1 MSEFVAGIRLEGD
14 STSAVAATEAEVKA
28 LERLDQAANTAAA
41 SAQRMAAGLG
51 AIEARARASATA
63 TAAQV
68 NAALNVK
75 SDFGGAKRAEEIE
88 AYGAALDATRA
99 RINPF
104 VAAQQQFLA
113 QQREI
118 NAAVRLG
125 AATEMEAVRAHAL
138 NDAGYRRTL
147 TSLRA
152 ATAATRTHTGAVRL
166 QGWQMANLFQQV
178 QDVGVQAA
186 MGTNPFMIAAMQGPQ
201 ITSAM
206 GGLKNSLALI
216 RPLFTLTTVAIGG
229 TTAAL
234 ATGALAWNS
243 YLSSIK
249 QVQAVAQG
257 RGAVLGISPGDLEQ
271 IASAGAEA
279 GDISRKTAR
288 EAEAAFL
295 ATGRIGGD
303 VMRQLIGLSK
313 DYAATMGMDVSA
325 AVDDLAGK
333 FADPKKGA
341 EEFQKSLQLLDD
353 RTLHYVGTLAD
364 QNRVGEAQAI
374 LLAALPDRLTPA
386 ADAATK
392 LGRAWDDVASGLS
405 NTWDWLGRTIELSLA
420 GPSASE
426 GALADLKEQ
435 AAELRH
441 ELEATGDWKKLL
453 FPDAIARTQAELRII
468 TDQIETMSEKLGLV
482 GSREGSARTN
492 RASSEGG
499 IIARGLTPGV
509 NEIATLTAQQTKLKT
524 ILDDPATY
532 RGKNN
537 LDEIA
542 ASYGRI
548 TNSINSYLTPAQRA
562 VETERLA
569 VAALTARSPAAK
581 AEIAERQKR
590 LELQG
595 QALTNDEIETQ
606 VASAGAL
613 ARASATQAISDQ
625 NAALSLNARAT
636 LDVANAYLSSAEA
649 AQRAEARRGALTSA
663 LQSGADVEV
672 LTRLQL
678 ADAVAAQAQ
687 AGAQSVASLTAQ
699 ADAQARVN
707 DAVLTGGMS
716 MSQANVAAARDAE
729 LKPLIIARNN
739 AEGEAREVLTQIIDR
754 LTAAYDRLN
763 GEQSRSAAAS
773 IIQGQNDDIER
784 MQLEISLLGQSA
796 EARAVAIAKL
806 EAEQQARA
814 QNINLASAEG
824 QTLLRNA
831 TYRAQLNVV
840 VDRQKDLYDE
850 LGNFGERSLDKI
862 NDAILENG
870 LSLETLSDITRSVV
884 SDMATEFLKLAAL
897 NPLKNAMFGTNY
909 STLGDAGGFIGSL
922 FSGTYHTGGV
932 VGDARRDT
940 RLVPSSIFDGAAKRH
955 NGGLAADEVPII
967 AKRREEVLTE
977 DDPRHIFNL
986 GKGGRGRSNV
996 TVTNNVYAAPGTK
1009 TTTKTSDDGQGNIT
1023 LDTFVEMV
1031 EDKMSSRGRS
1041 GKGQLFPAI
1050 GSQFNLDPNAGRTR
1064 SAR

>member
-14 STSAVAATEAEVKA
+14 STSAVAATEAEVQA

-51 AIEARARASATA
+51 NLEARARASATA

-118 NAAVRLG
+118 NEAVRLG

-166 QGWQMANLFQQV
+166 QGWQMANLFQQF

-216 RPLFTLTTVAIGG
+216 RPLFTVTRVAIGG
-229 TTAAL
+229 VTAAL
-234 ATGALAWNS
+234 MTGAAAWGS
-243 YLSSIK
+243 YLSSVK
-249 QVQAVAQG
+249 AVETAASG
-257 RGAVLGISPGDLEQ
+257 RGRGLGFSAGDLED
-271 IASAGAEA
+271 IAHAGADAA
-279 GDISRKTAR
+279 GISIKSAR
-288 EAEAAFL
+288 EAEIAFL
-295 ATGRIGGD
+295 NTGKIGKDVIGDLIKLTKAYAT
-303 VMRQLIGLSK
+303 
-313 DYAATMGMDVSA
+313 TMGMDFTGA
-325 AVDDLAGK
+325 AADLADK
-333 FADPKKGA
+333 FADPAKA
-341 EEFQKSLQLLDD
+341 AQEYQKSLDLLDD
-353 RTLHYVGTLAD
+353 RTARYVQTLLLQNRTSEAQVILAD
-364 QNRVGEAQAI
+364 R
-374 LLAALPDRLTPA
+374 LRDRLAAANDGLTMLGRGWANVGVLASNAWDRMGQGVDNLFSAPA
-386 ADAATK
+386 A
-392 LGRAWDDVASGLS
+392 S
-405 NTWDWLGRTIELSLA
+405 
-420 GPSASE
+420 
-426 GALADLKEQ
+426 
-435 AAELRH
+435 
-441 ELEATGDWKKLL
+441 
-453 FPDAIARTQAELRII
+453 QAELERY
-468 TDQIETMSEKLGLV
+468 V
-482 GSREGSARTN
+482 SARAKAVQN
-492 RASSEGG
+492 GGKALLAGVGILDLKQLDDEIARMRSALDKMRREESQKQINLVSVRAGAT
-499 IIARGLTPGV
+499 ARGLTPGA
-509 NEIATLTAQQTKLKT
+509 NELDQLRKQQADLRPV
-524 ILDDPATY
+524 LHDPA
-532 RGKNN
+532 
-537 LDEIA
+537 LADAADSVVDIA
-542 ASYGRI
+542 NAYGRA
-548 TNSINSYLTPAQRA
+548 TNAINTYLTPAQRA
-562 VETERLA
+562 LETERLA

-581 AEIAERQKR
+581 ADIAERQKR

-595 QALTNDEIETQ
+595 QQLTNDEIETQ

-1050 GSQFNLDPNAGRTR
+1050 GSQFNLDPNAGRAR